1 MIHSL
6 LSSLPRISDE
16 SDLSLIANSV
26 VPEQSSK
33 DRFKADDFIFTFED
47 VAHSLPAL
55 PLNPTKLEFQEP
67 EPSAPTFQNE
77 SPSHSPH
84 EEFEADRVAIPM
96 DTSLQLDYEELA
108 ASNYSLV
115 SINNPETKLESEELC
130 GTAAAPPDDLAESPL
145 VSGCI
150 NSRNPEGSCPPPRD
164 EDDESVPILPLG
176 DEWPSSANSAAS
188 SMHVKTD
195 DAESDNSEPLT
206 FVTHVVDFK
215 SDAEGEV
222 SQKSIPRDRSLTDL
236 LKHAD
241 ALYAEFPPSHE
252 GLHLSSIMGPQ
263 SVIFTWS
270 ETFSDLP
277 VDEEAEAMVQHLHLI
292 VYPYMEMEEESFD
305 SGDEK
310 AALTTGL
317 SSRNGKAK
325 KMYQAKSKT
334 RSREKGFRLLPYS
347 GMEKQTLVAGAVLVV
362 GVAVAVY
369 GIKSRNG
376 STSDIFRS
384 FADTQVHTNVQVKG
398 WRDVGYWM
406 SDTLATMGEKVIH
419 GFTSGP

>member
-1 MIHSL
+1 
-6 LSSLPRISDE
+6 
-16 SDLSLIANSV
+16 
-26 VPEQSSK
+26 
-33 DRFKADDFIFTFED
+33 
-47 VAHSLPAL
+47 
-55 PLNPTKLEFQEP
+55 
-67 EPSAPTFQNE
+67 
-77 SPSHSPH
+77 
-84 EEFEADRVAIPM
+84 M

-108 ASNYSLV
+108 ASDYSLV
-115 SINNPETKLESEELC
+115 SGKNNPETNLESEELC
-130 GTAAAPPDDLAESPL
+130 GTAAAPPYVLAESPL

-150 NSRNPEGSCPPPRD
+150 NSHNPEGSFSSHKA
-164 EDDESVPILPLG
+164 EAESVPILPSRG
-176 DEWPSSANSAAS
+176 EWPSSANCTAPA
-188 SMHVKTD
+188 MHVKTD
-195 DAESDNSEPLT
+195 DAADNPEPLT

-215 SDAEGEV
+215 SDAEGQV

-277 VDEEAEAMVQHLHLI
+277 VDEEAEAMVQHPHLI
-292 VYPYMEMEEESFD
+292 VYPCIEMEEESPD

-317 SSRNGKAK
+317 GSRSGKAK
-325 KMYQAKSKT
+325 EKYKAKT
-334 RSREKGFRLLPYS
+334 RSRERGLRLLPYS

-384 FADTQVHTNVQVKG
+384 FADTQGHTNVQVKG
-398 WRDVGYWM
+398 WKDVGYWM
-406 SDTLATMGEKVIH
+406 SDSLATVSEKVIH
-419 GFTSGP
+419 GFTRGP